1 MELKELRKLE
11 ELFKRKEQLT
21 SLKDKLDEVSTD
33 SLLREINFRYCY
45 TRTNNTSKRIETDL
59 LSQVVLNKIDQIIKE
74 DVQSQL
80 KRVSEDIESI
90 VIIQQ
95 NKF

>member
-21 SLKDKLDEVSTD
+21 SLKDKLDEVSAD

-45 TRTNNTSKRIETDL
+45 TRTSNTSKRIETDL

>member
-45 TRTNNTSKRIETDL
+45 TRTSNTTSLRGY
-59 LSQVVLNKIDQIIKE
+59 
-74 DVQSQL
+74 
-80 KRVSEDIESI
+80 
-90 VIIQQ
+90 
-95 NKF
+95 

>member
-45 TRTNNTSKRIETDL
+45 TGTSSTSKRIETDL
-59 LSQVVLNKIDQIIKE
+59 LSRVVLNKIDQIIKE

>member
-45 TRTNNTSKRIETDL
+45 TRTSNTSKKNRNR
-59 LSQVVLNKIDQIIKE
+59 S
-74 DVQSQL
+74 
-80 KRVSEDIESI
+80 IESSC
-90 VIIQQ
+90 
-95 NKF
+95 FE

>member
-33 SLLREINFRYCY
+33 SLLRERSIF
-45 TRTNNTSKRIETDL
+45 D
-59 LSQVVLNKIDQIIKE
+59 
-74 DVQSQL
+74 
-80 KRVSEDIESI
+80 I
-90 VIIQQ
+90 VILELVILR
-95 NKF
+95 KE

>member
-33 SLLREINFRYCY
+33 SLLREINFRYCC
-45 TRTNNTSKRIETDL
+45 TRTSSTSKRIETDL

>member
-45 TRTNNTSKRIETDL
+45 TRISNTSKRIETDL